1 MHLRMSALP
10 SAAEGRGSES
20 LSQLQRFSYV
30 TLLSVYIQPQLL
42 SSCSHSFCG
51 QRRQLH
57 QFLFFFAL
65 LSLLIISVNHATM
78 TQSYSVFQQ
87 KGGAVAL

>member
-10 SAAEGRGSES
+10 SAAEGCGSES

-57 QFLFFFAL
+57 QFFFFAV